1 MKLTC
6 CFVGLLVNSVRS
18 IQRGIVAMEIV
29 VATLNRK
36 RDTPRDTARDTARD
50 TLRDNPEEKPKE
62 RSKTR
67 SKDRRVTFR

>member
-1 MKLTC
+1 ML
-6 CFVGLLVNSVRS
+6 VGLLMNSVRS

-36 RDTPRDTARDTARD
+36 RDTPRDNA
-50 TLRDNPEEKPKE
+50 EEKPKE

-67 SKDRRVTFR
+67 SKDKLKVTFR